1 MAVFNAPVEWFW
13 NRTTDSANEYY
24 SKEIKYDY
32 LTLNGSVAVLSQIPD
47 ETYGIEVHYRTS
59 DDGEWMPM
67 TQLKSNIKNI
77 EKGQYKVD
85 WTSGFLFFSGYDPKC
100 SIRAHY
106 YGRGFWLISD
116 KRIMTN
122 VSINPDGSYNYE
134 TLDEGLSYILNYKN
148 RGVYNENATDYAIG
162 NQVFYNGSTY
172 IAIEKPNPGEAPIES
187 EKWRMLAAGLNPR
200 GEYNSATQYNPYDA
214 VYYSIKDGTK
224 TTSIDM
230 YVCVSSCKSVIP
242 TNTQNWVKIFSASSI
257 VQTVND
263 IDDKKADKVTND
275 GFVAGKNATNVSGG
289 VAIGNYAKTTGA
301 GAAIGSEAEA
311 DSGFSGGYHAKGTGM
326 GAAVGNSASAF
337 HGGAVGYAANA
348 STGGAVGENAH
359 AAEGGGAVG
368 ENANTEGGGG
378 AVGYNSRSSYGG
390 AMGED
395 ASSFDGA
402 AVGQSAKTGDGVAV
416 GKEAKTIDSSN
427 NGIDAIQL
435 GTGTNNTAKTMQV
448 YDKRIVEA
456 DGSLTDVGSLE
467 DLNTTNKSS
476 IVGAINSVLSFATSG
491 VDEDELLAA
500 LSIEFFNPNAYS
512 IGLANLTKTGN
523 KTYKAD
529 VTLSGAYIDNK
540 IMNESKDYGMNKT
553 YKDFHFS
560 VNDLDRCGL
569 WIDIDM
575 LQNRSEVCQ
584 LFEFDLGDGSEPA
597 EGYLDAGQY
606 FQFHLCDFEIYD
618 GDTDNPNYTVYNGY
632 TSGVINMF
640 EVVGG
645 YLNSKAEI
653 DHASSYTG
661 YGLGDDV
668 NYGHVK
674 LSDSTSSTSGTS
686 DGTAATPAA
695 VKAAYDLANS
705 KAGKENDSGGFMGG
719 RSANVIDYG
728 GAIGA
733 YSYTESGGAVGDTAK
748 SSTGGAVGEV
758 AESTGGAAVGYA
770 TITSNGV
777 AVGMNATTVD
787 SDGNGIDAIQLGTG
801 TNSTEK
807 TMQVYNKRIV
817 EANGSLTD
825 VGDLAALATSNKTN
839 VVDAINSIVNS
850 METPKSSVTFDG
862 TISYSEQF
870 SINLTGGFWV
880 VGLNIPAI
888 TITDDFFGTF
898 TIPAMTG
905 VEFADSEH
913 GGRCYVKYTF
923 SVNDPSGTL
932 SAQDVTNTAV
942 LKEFKGKTNNYI
954 EIEDGCVVAGV
965 YVYVGDVTVST
976 QQNNDN
982 QTEYYGS
989 FNPISNASAP
999 LLKVFYKSS

>member
-456 DGSLTDVGSLE
+456 DGSLTDVGNLAE
-467 DLNTTNKSS
+467 LDTRAKSN
-476 IVGAINSVLSFATSG
+476 IVNAINSLLNTGSG
-491 VDEDELLAA
+491 NVSQDDLTLA
-500 LSIEFFNPNAYS
+500 LSIEFFNPNAYN
-512 IGLANLTKTGN
+512 IGIGNITKTGD
-523 KTYKAD
+523 KSYKAD
-529 VTLSGAYIDNK
+529 ITLSGAYIKEKLSDQTA
-540 IMNESKDYGMNKT
+540 DYYGMNRT
-553 YKDFHFS
+553 YSGFSFS
-560 VNDLDRCGL
+560 VNNSERCGL

-575 LQNRSEVCQ
+575 LEQRSEVCQ
-584 LFEFDLGDGSEPA
+584 LFEFDMGDGSQIMGNGTIV
-597 EGYLDAGQY
+597 GYLDAGQY
-606 FQFHLCDFEIYD
+606 LQFHLCDFEIIE
-618 GDTDNPNYTVYNGY
+618 GDTDNPTYEIYNGY
-632 TSGVINMF
+632 DHSVIDIFDVIGV
-640 EVVGG
+640 
-645 YLNSKAEI
+645 YLSSKA
-653 DHASSYTG
+653 D
-661 YGLGDDV
+661 
-668 NYGHVK
+668 K
-674 LSDSTSSTSGTS
+674 Q
-686 DGTAATPAA
+686 
-695 VKAAYDLANS
+695 NS
-705 KAGKENDSGGFMGG
+705 SGGFEAGFQATSSDG
-719 RSANVIDYG
+719 C
-728 GAIGA
+728 AIGYQA
-733 YSYTESGGAVGDTAK
+733 KTGD
-748 SSTGGAVGEV
+748 
-758 AESTGGAAVGYA
+758 GAAVGKSA
-770 TITSNGV
+770 Q
-777 AVGMNATTVD
+777 TVD

-999 LLKVFYKSS
+999 LLKTFYKSS

>member
-368 ENANTEGGGG
+368 ENANTEGSGG

-456 DGSLTDVGSLE
+456 NGSLTDVGNLTELDTSVK
-467 DLNTTNKSS
+467 TN
-476 IVGAINSVLSFATSG
+476 IVNAINSLLSTGSDN
-491 VDEDELLAA
+491 VRQDDLTLA
-500 LSIEFFNPNAYS
+500 LSIEFFNPNAYD
-512 IGLANLTKTGN
+512 IGIGNITKTGD
-523 KTYKAD
+523 KSYKAD
-529 VTLSGAYIDNK
+529 ITLSGAYIKEKLSDQTT
-540 IMNESKDYGMNKT
+540 DYGMNRT
-553 YKDFHFS
+553 YSGFSFS
-560 VNDLDRCGL
+560 VNNSERCGL

-575 LQNRSEVCQ
+575 LEQRSEVCQ
-584 LFEFDLGDGSEPA
+584 LFEFDMGDGSQIMGDGTIV
-597 EGYLDAGQY
+597 GYLDAGQY
-606 FQFHLCDFEIYD
+606 LQFHLCDFEIID
-618 GDTDNPNYTVYNGY
+618 GDTDNPTYEIYNGY
-632 TSGVINMF
+632 DHSVIDIFDVIGV
-640 EVVGG
+640 
-645 YLNSKAEI
+645 YLSSKA
-653 DHASSYTG
+653 D
-661 YGLGDDV
+661 
-668 NYGHVK
+668 K
-674 LSDSTSSTSGTS
+674 Q
-686 DGTAATPAA
+686 
-695 VKAAYDLANS
+695 NS
-705 KAGKENDSGGFMGG
+705 SGGFEAGFQATSSDG
-719 RSANVIDYG
+719 C
-728 GAIGA
+728 AIGYQA
-733 YSYTESGGAVGDTAK
+733 KTGD
-748 SSTGGAVGEV
+748 
-758 AESTGGAAVGYA
+758 GAAVGKSA
-770 TITSNGV
+770 Q
-777 AVGMNATTVD
+777 TVD

-989 FNPISNASAP
+989 FTPVSNASAP

>member
-311 DSGFSGGYHAKGTGM
+311 DSGFSGGYHAKSTGM
-326 GAAVGNSASAF
+326 GAAIGNSAGANHGF
-337 HGGAVGYAANA
+337 AGGNAANATNGGAIGDNAKAGEGGAVGDYSETTGGFAGGSGAASDSGA
-348 STGGAVGENAH
+348 AIGMDSSALDGGAVGFES
-359 AAEGGGAVG
+359 V
-368 ENANTEGGGG
+368 
-378 AVGYNSRSSYGG
+378 
-390 AMGED
+390 
-395 ASSFDGA
+395 
-402 AVGQSAKTGDGVAV
+402 TGDGFS
-416 GKEAKTIDSSN
+416 GGSEAKTIDAE
-427 NGIDAIQL
+427 GQPIDAIQL
-435 GTGTNNTAKTMQV
+435 GMGTNNTAKTMQV
-448 YDKRIVEA
+448 YNKRIVEA
-456 DGSLTDVGSLE
+456 DGSLTDVGNLTELDTSVK
-467 DLNTTNKSS
+467 TN
-476 IVGAINSVLSFATSG
+476 IVNAINSLLSTGSDN
-491 VDEDELLAA
+491 VRQDDLTLA
-500 LSIEFFNPNAYS
+500 LSIEFFNPNAYD
-512 IGLANLTKTGN
+512 IGIGNITKTGD
-523 KTYKAD
+523 KSYKAD
-529 VTLSGAYIDNK
+529 ITLSGAYIKEKLSDQTA
-540 IMNESKDYGMNKT
+540 DYYGMNRT
-553 YKDFHFS
+553 YSGFSFS
-560 VNDLDRCGL
+560 VNNSERCGL

-575 LQNRSEVCQ
+575 LEQRSEVCQ
-584 LFEFDLGDGSEPA
+584 LFEFDMGDGSQIMGDGTIV
-597 EGYLDAGQY
+597 GYLDAGQY
-606 FQFHLCDFEIYD
+606 LQFHLCDFEIID
-618 GDTDNPNYTVYNGY
+618 GDTDNPTYEIYNGY
-632 TSGVINMF
+632 DHSVIDIFDVIGV
-640 EVVGG
+640 
-645 YLNSKAEI
+645 YLSSKA
-653 DHASSYTG
+653 D
-661 YGLGDDV
+661 
-668 NYGHVK
+668 K
-674 LSDSTSSTSGTS
+674 Q
-686 DGTAATPAA
+686 
-695 VKAAYDLANS
+695 NS
-705 KAGKENDSGGFMGG
+705 SGGFEAGFQATSSDG
-719 RSANVIDYG
+719 C
-728 GAIGA
+728 AIGYQA
-733 YSYTESGGAVGDTAK
+733 KTGD
-748 SSTGGAVGEV
+748 
-758 AESTGGAAVGYA
+758 GAAVGKSA
-770 TITSNGV
+770 Q
-777 AVGMNATTVD
+777 TVD

-999 LLKVFYKSS
+999 LLKTFYKSS

>member
-59 DDGEWMPM
+59 DDGEWIPM

-122 VSINPDGSYNYE
+122 ISINPDGSYDYE

-148 RGVYNENATDYAIG
+148 RGVYDENTTDYEVG
-162 NQVFYNGSTY
+162 NQVFYSGSTY
-172 IAIEKPNPGEAPIES
+172 IAIEKPDPGEVPIES
-187 EKWRMLAAGLNPR
+187 GKWRMLAAGLNPR
-200 GEYNSATQYNPYDA
+200 GEYNSATQYNPYDV
-214 VYYSIKDGTK
+214 VYYSVKEDEK
-224 TTSIDM
+224 VTSIDI
-230 YVCVSSCKSVIP
+230 YVCVSSCKSVVP

-257 VQTVND
+257 VQVVND
-263 IDDKKADKVTND
+263 MDDKKADKVTND
-275 GFVAGKNATNVSGG
+275 GFIAGKNATNASGG

-402 AVGQSAKTGDGVAV
+402 AVGQNAKTGDGVAV

-456 DGSLTDVGSLE
+456 DGSLTDVGSLAE
-467 DLNTTNKSS
+467 LDTSVKTN
-476 IVGAINSVLSFATSG
+476 IVNAINSLLSTGSDN
-491 VDEDELLAA
+491 VRQDDLTLA
-500 LSIEFFNPNAYS
+500 LSIEFFNPNAYD
-512 IGLANLTKTGN
+512 IGIGNITKTGD
-523 KTYKAD
+523 KSYKAD
-529 VTLSGAYIDNK
+529 ITLSGAYIKEKLSDQTT
-540 IMNESKDYGMNKT
+540 DYGMNRT
-553 YKDFHFS
+553 YSGFSFS
-560 VNDLDRCGL
+560 VNNSERCGL

-575 LQNRSEVCQ
+575 LEQRSEVCQ
-584 LFEFDLGDGSEPA
+584 LFEFDMGDGSQIMGDGTIV
-597 EGYLDAGQY
+597 GYLDAGQY
-606 FQFHLCDFEIYD
+606 LQFHLCDFEIID
-618 GDTDNPNYTVYNGY
+618 GDTDNPTYEIYNGY
-632 TSGVINMF
+632 DHSVIDIFDVIGV
-640 EVVGG
+640 
-645 YLNSKAEI
+645 YLSSKA
-653 DHASSYTG
+653 D
-661 YGLGDDV
+661 
-668 NYGHVK
+668 K
-674 LSDSTSSTSGTS
+674 Q
-686 DGTAATPAA
+686 
-695 VKAAYDLANS
+695 NS
-705 KAGKENDSGGFMGG
+705 SGGFEAGFQATSSDG
-719 RSANVIDYG
+719 C
-728 GAIGA
+728 AIGYQA
-733 YSYTESGGAVGDTAK
+733 KTGD
-748 SSTGGAVGEV
+748 
-758 AESTGGAAVGYA
+758 GAAVGKSA
-770 TITSNGV
+770 Q
-777 AVGMNATTVD
+777 TVD

-817 EANGSLTD
+817 EANGRLTD

-999 LLKVFYKSS
+999 LLKTFYKSS

>member
-448 YDKRIVEA
+448 YNKRIVEA
-456 DGSLTDVGSLE
+456 DGSLTDVGNLTELDTSVK
-467 DLNTTNKSS
+467 TN
-476 IVGAINSVLSFATSG
+476 IVNAINSLLSTGSDN
-491 VDEDELLAA
+491 VRQDDLTLA
-500 LSIEFFNPNAYS
+500 LSIEFFNPNAYD
-512 IGLANLTKTGN
+512 IGIGNITKTGD
-523 KTYKAD
+523 KSYKAD
-529 VTLSGAYIDNK
+529 ITLSGAYIKEKLSDQTT
-540 IMNESKDYGMNKT
+540 DYGMNRT
-553 YKDFHFS
+553 YSGFSFS
-560 VNDLDRCGL
+560 VNNSERCGL

-575 LQNRSEVCQ
+575 LEQRSEVCQ
-584 LFEFDLGDGSEPA
+584 LFEFDMGDGSQIMGDGTIV
-597 EGYLDAGQY
+597 GYLDAGQY
-606 FQFHLCDFEIYD
+606 LQFHLCDFEIID
-618 GDTDNPNYTVYNGY
+618 GDTDNPTYEIYNGY
-632 TSGVINMF
+632 DHSVIDIFDVIGV
-640 EVVGG
+640 
-645 YLNSKAEI
+645 YLSSKA
-653 DHASSYTG
+653 D
-661 YGLGDDV
+661 
-668 NYGHVK
+668 K
-674 LSDSTSSTSGTS
+674 Q
-686 DGTAATPAA
+686 
-695 VKAAYDLANS
+695 NS
-705 KAGKENDSGGFMGG
+705 SGGFEAGFQATSSDG
-719 RSANVIDYG
+719 C
-728 GAIGA
+728 AIGYQA
-733 YSYTESGGAVGDTAK
+733 KTGD
-748 SSTGGAVGEV
+748 
-758 AESTGGAAVGYA
+758 GAAVGKSA
-770 TITSNGV
+770 Q
-777 AVGMNATTVD
+777 TVD

-999 LLKVFYKSS
+999 LLKTFYKSS